1 MSRHSLR
8 YLPMTNKLKCHVVS
22 RHLPEI
28 FTPPAPHT
36 YRSKAYIREITLPH
50 SDPGLSVIC
59 LCVITAAPAAYHS
72 HSQTPVQVDLLTRFP
87 PPDGGVETSLGR
99 TCDALGKYEC
109 HVMSQHL
116 PGTNKLKCHVVSRH
130 LPEEFHEYETSTFA
144 YTQLNI

>member
-1 MSRHSLR
+1 MHFVVVQCRDMSQH
-8 YLPMTNKLKCHVVS
+8 LPVTNKLKCHVVS

-87 PPDGGVETSLGR
+87 PPDGGVETSLGFSSER
-99 TCDALGKYEC
+99 YRSDLVFCREKEGSRSVRLGLEATHARRNTTTDGLCCSK
-109 HVMSQHL
+109 
-116 PGTNKLKCHVVSRH
+116 
-130 LPEEFHEYETSTFA
+130 
-144 YTQLNI
+144 